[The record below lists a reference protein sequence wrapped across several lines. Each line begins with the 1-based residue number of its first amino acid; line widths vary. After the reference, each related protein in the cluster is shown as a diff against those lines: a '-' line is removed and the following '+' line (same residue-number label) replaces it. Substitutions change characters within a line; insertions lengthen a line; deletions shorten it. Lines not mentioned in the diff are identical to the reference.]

1 MTTTLKLTD
10 QNSKEFEK
18 AMNVEMDKPI
28 KHFEREL
35 ITIRTGRAHP
45 SLVEDIKVAAYGNS
59 MMRLKETASITTPE
73 ARLIVIQPW
82 DPAVI
87 GDIERALRES
97 ELGISP
103 QNDGS
108 GILRVVLPEISTARR
123 EELVKVLGKKLEDA
137 RISIRN
143 VRKDF
148 HNLVRDNQKAKTISE
163 DHARRLSDL
172 LQKIT
177 DDFIKKAEALAEKK
191 EKEITTV

>member
-1 MTTTLKLTD
+1 MINLKLTD
-10 QNSKEFEK
+10 QNQKEFEK
-18 AMNVEMDKPI
+18 VMTQEMDSPV

-45 SLVEDIKVAAYGNS
+45 SMVEDIKVEAYGNTT
-59 MMRLKETASITTPE
+59 MRLKDIASISTPE

-87 GDIERALRES
+87 DDIVRALTNS
-97 ELGISP
+97 ELGVTP
-103 QNDGS
+103 QSDGVL
-108 GILRVVLPEISTARR
+108 IRIVLPEISSARR
-123 EELVKVLGKKLEDA
+123 EDLAKILGKKLEEA
-137 RISIRN
+137 RVSIRN

-148 HNLVRDNQKAKTISE
+148 HNLVRDAQKSKTVSE

-177 DDFIKKAEALAEKK
+177 DDFIKKVEVMAEKK
-191 EKEITTV
+191 EKEIRSV

>member
-1 MTTTLKLTD
+1 MINLKLTE
-10 QNSKEFEK
+10 QNTKEFEK

-45 SLVEDIKVAAYGNS
+45 SLVEDVKVTCYGTTV
-59 MMRLKETASITTPE
+59 MRLKDIASISTPE
-73 ARLIVIQPW
+73 ARMIIVQPW
-82 DPAVI
+82 DPATAD
-87 GDIERALRES
+87 DIERGLRES

-103 QNDGS
+103 QNDGTL
-108 GILRVVLPEISTARR
+108 IRVILPEISSARR
-123 EELVKVLGKKLEDA
+123 EELAKILGKKLEDA

-148 HNLVRDNQKAKTISE
+148 HNLVRDSQKAKTISE
-163 DHARRLSDL
+163 DHSRRLSDL

-177 DDFIKKAEALAEKK
+177 DEFIKKAEAMGEKK
-191 EKEITTV
+191 EKEILTV

>member
-1 MTTTLKLTD
+1 MITLKLTE
-10 QNSKEFEK
+10 QNTKEFEK

-59 MMRLKETASITTPE
+59 TMRLKETASITTPE

-108 GILRVVLPEISTARR
+108 GILRVILPEISTARR
-123 EELVKVLGKKLEDA
+123 DELVKVLGKKLEDA

-148 HNLVRDNQKAKTISE
+148 HNLVRDSQKAKAISE
-163 DHARRLSDL
+163 DHSRRLSDL